1 MTDPALNTV
10 NMTRTL
16 HLIPVSLGDAP
27 ASRWLPA
34 DVQALA
40 GKLDTYIAEN
50 AKTARAFLKQIG
62 TEKPLQEIT
71 IHTLG
76 KNTSADDIRQWL
88 KTLPANG
95 QIGLVSEAGCPAV
108 ADPGAQVVA
117 MAHTM
122 DIRVAPWTGPSSI
135 LLGLMASGLDGQR
148 FAFHGYA
155 PVDAAQ
161 RAKQLKQWETESQ
174 KLHQT
179 QLLIETPYRNNAM
192 FETLTQSLK
201 GSTRLCVA
209 RSLSTDQEWVQT
221 RTVADWKSAPP
232 PDLNRQPTLF
242 LFLA

>member
-1 MTDPALNTV
+1 MTTS
-10 NMTRTL
+10 RTL

-27 ASRWLPA
+27 LSRWLPA
-34 DVQALA
+34 DAQTQAA
-40 GKLDTYIAEN
+40 RLDTYIAEN
-50 AKTARAFLKQIG
+50 AKTARAFLKQTG
-62 TEKPLQEIT
+62 TQRPLQEIT

-76 KNTSADDIRQWL
+76 KNTTDDEIRKWL
-88 KTLPANG
+88 KAIPQG
-95 QIGLVSEAGCPAV
+95 GEVGLVSEAGCPAV

-117 MAHTM
+117 IAHAM
-122 DIRVAPWTGPSSI
+122 GIRVAPWTGPSSI

-155 PVDAAQ
+155 PIDPTS
-161 RAKQLKQWETESQ
+161 RAKQIRQWEAESQ
-174 KLHQT
+174 KLNQT

-192 FETLTQSLK
+192 FETLLQTLK

-209 RSLSTDQEWVQT
+209 RSVTTDTEWIQT
-221 RTVADWKSAPP
+221 RKVADWKAGPP

>member
-1 MTDPALNTV
+1 MND
-10 NMTRTL
+10 TRTL

-27 ASRWLPA
+27 VSRWLPA

-40 GKLDTYIAEN
+40 GQLSTYIAEN

-62 TEKPLQEIT
+62 TERALQEIT
-71 IHTLG
+71 IHTLA
-76 KNTSADDIRQWL
+76 KNTSADEIRQWL
-88 KTLPANG
+88 KAIPAGG
-95 QIGLVSEAGCPAV
+95 QVGLVSEAGCPAV

-117 MAHTM
+117 LAHSLG
-122 DIRVAPWTGPSSI
+122 IRVAPWTGPSSI
-135 LLGLMASGLDGQR
+135 LLALMGSGLDGQR

-161 RAKQLKQWETESQ
+161 RAKQFRQWEQESQ

-179 QLLIETPYRNNAM
+179 QMLIETPYRNNAM
-192 FETLTQSLK
+192 YETLTQTLK
-201 GSTRLCVA
+201 GSTRLCIA
-209 RSLSTDQEWVQT
+209 RSVTTDQEWIKT
-221 RTVADWKSAPP
+221 RTIADWKSSTP